1 MPGMP
6 GSGGSMPGGGSGYS
20 MPGGGYY
27 NNGPGNAYGNQF
39 RQQAPRTGGAGQAPV
54 APAQVPEREE
64 INFDTYGSGFN
75 NDSGEDNLMQD
86 VGYDDLHLDR
96 EDIVLDNDDYD
107 DGIGGNLMEDV
118 SLDDFDPESGEL
130 KPPPFGGFFRDN
142 DDD

>member
-6 GSGGSMPGGGSGYS
+6 GSGGS